1 MKQFSVYANKNPATK
16 ARLPYLLNVQ
26 SDLLSDLETRVVVPL
41 QNGRTMKGKA
51 LTVLMPVFDIEGK
64 PCVLLT
70 PQLAGV
76 SKKELGAEITNLS
89 AQRNEI
95 VAALDLLV
103 AGI

>member
-1 MKQFSVYANKNPATK
+1 MKQFSVHANKNLATK

-26 SDLLSDLETRVVVPL
+26 SDLLSDLETCVVIPL
-41 QNGRTMKGKA
+41 QNGKTMKGKA
-51 LTVLMPVFDIEGK
+51 LTVLMPVFEIEGK

-76 SKKELGAEITNLS
+76 SKKELGVEITNLS
-89 AQRNEI
+89 AQRSDI

-103 AGI
+103 AGV